1 MRRISIGHRGLVTP
15 NTCRPIA
22 HWDATHVFAYAHREG
37 LPLHP
42 AYAMS
47 MGGYYDRQ
55 WLRVHPLGTAAP
67 PASAV
72 YRRDHAA
79 WEELY
84 YGDVLEA
91 ARQARAHM
99 WQQEEP

>member
-1 MRRISIGHRGLVTP
+1 MGHRGLVTP

-22 HWDATHVFAYAHREG
+22 HSDATHVFAYLHKHD
-37 LPLHP
+37 LPVPP
-42 AYAMS
+42 AYALGI
-47 MGGYYDRQ
+47 GGCDDRRP
-55 WLRVHPLGTAAP
+55 LRVHPLRTPAP

-79 WEELY
+79 WEDLY

-99 WQQEEP
+99 WKQEIP